1 MRPFDDYPGDGYS
14 ILRTLKGAKSRQGY
28 AHWLVEHCQTSCAY
42 CGTRLVDS
50 YEHWLLLTV
59 DHVIPVSE
67 KDLNEGHWLGIP
79 RSWHESYS
87 NIVLACS
94 GCNGFRN
101 KYKVAWQEPKESWK
115 EAEFFEFRD
124 RVFQEKAALIE
135 EARNREMRFYRDR
148 VQNLVSNTEAA
159 YGRKDES

>member
-1 MRPFDDYPGDGYS
+1 MKPFDDYPCGGYT
-14 ILRTLKGAKSRQGY
+14 ILRQLKDGNARREYG
-28 AHWLVEHCQTSCAY
+28 HWLVERGQTSCAY
-42 CGTRLVDS
+42 CEMSLVDS

-59 DHVIPVSE
+59 DHVIPVSDSDR
-67 KDLNEGHWLGIP
+67 KHGHRLGIP

-101 KYKVAWQEPKESWK
+101 RYQVPSEEHRESWE

-124 RVFQEKAALIE
+124 RVYREKKAQVAG
-135 EARNREMRFYRDR
+135 ARTSEMSFYMEH
-148 VQNLVSNTEAA
+148 VQ
-159 YGRKDES
+159 GRTA

>member
-1 MRPFDDYPGDGYS
+1 MRPFDNYPGGGYS
-14 ILRTLKGAKSRQGY
+14 ILRTLKGTNARREYG
-28 AHWLVEHCQTSCAY
+28 HWLVENGQSSCVY
-42 CGTRLVDS
+42 CGMSLVDS

-67 KDLNEGHWLGIP
+67 SDRKEGHRLGIP
-79 RSWHESYS
+79 KKWHESYC

-101 KYKVAWQEPKESWK
+101 RYKVSWQEPKKSWAES
-115 EAEFFEFRD
+115 EFFELRD

-135 EARNREMRFYRDR
+135 EARNSEMRFYLDR
-148 VQNLVSNTEAA
+148 VQNLVSSAEAA
-159 YGRKDES
+159 YGGQHES